1 MYIITKIPMIK
12 TLLGRQYS
20 SKGTYNKELL
30 KSELENII
38 PDGYI
43 VKINELT
50 GFLFITKK

>member
-1 MYIITKIPMIK
+1 MIK